1 MNKIK
6 RYKPIFEATDVE
18 TPATEDPFASV
29 GAPQETTDLDPN
41 IETEIK
47 IIIEQSTGKFY
58 NGIIQELNTFVL
70 ENKYDDAT
78 KEKIL
83 SGLADRVKE
92 AIDAYED
99 SMKDIWK
106 GEEETSESPEES
118 ESESVFE
125 EEPSEEKEEKEE
137 K

>member
-29 GAPQETTDLDPN
+29 GAPQEAPDLDPN

-106 GEEETSESPEES
+106 GEEETSETPEES
-118 ESESVFE
+118 GSVFE
-125 EEPSEEKEEKEE
+125 EEPAEEKTEKEEK
-137 K
+137 